1 MTVTLSIE
9 VSRRKQ
15 VVLLWGSI
23 MVSWVITIFVLI
35 QSSALGL
42 LLFDVFPAPVSDADS
57 S

>member
-1 MTVTLSIE
+1 VQNDSIE

>member
-1 MTVTLSIE
+1 MLSIK

-35 QSSALGL
+35 QSSVLGLL